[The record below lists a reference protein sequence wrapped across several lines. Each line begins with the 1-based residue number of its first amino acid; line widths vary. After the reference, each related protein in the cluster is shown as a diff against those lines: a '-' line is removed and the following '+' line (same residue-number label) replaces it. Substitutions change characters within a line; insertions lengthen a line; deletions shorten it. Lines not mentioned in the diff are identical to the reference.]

1 MRQVNRPDNVALT
14 AGSELVV
21 DTFIESYVYWRE
33 ACERAST
40 AYGHW
45 ARCRPT
51 QRAMA
56 FEGYRAAVDWEE
68 HAARIH
74 STWAGRLEA
83 STHGKPSW
91 R

>member
-1 MRQVNRPDNVALT
+1 MGHPINPRARP
-14 AGSELVV
+14 ELVV

-33 ACERAST
+33 ACASASA

-45 ARCRPT
+45 ASCRPT
-51 QRAMA
+51 QRALA
-56 FEGYRAAVDWEE
+56 FETYRAAVDWEE

-74 STWAGRLEA
+74 STWAERLEA
-83 STHGKPSW
+83 YTNGKPSW